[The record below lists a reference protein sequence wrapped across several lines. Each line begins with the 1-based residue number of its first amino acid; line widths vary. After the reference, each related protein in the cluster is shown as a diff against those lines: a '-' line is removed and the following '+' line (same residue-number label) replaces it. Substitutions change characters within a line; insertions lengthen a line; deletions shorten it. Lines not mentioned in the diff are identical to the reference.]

1 MCHTFKE
8 RMTVYLAADHR
19 GFALKE
25 SLKGLLSADGFTVH
39 DCGAHAFDPG
49 DDYPD
54 FAKAAG
60 ERVVADSENRGIFIC
75 GSGAG
80 MAIAANRSSGIRA
93 VTAQSVLE
101 VQVARRDEDA
111 NVLCLGADFVDEAL
125 AKAIA
130 RAFIATPAS
139 SDPRHVRR
147 RAKLGS

>member
-1 MCHTFKE
+1 
-8 RMTVYLAADHR
+8 MTVYLAADHR

-25 SLKGLLSADGFTVH
+25 SLKGLLTADGHTVH
-39 DCGAHAFDPG
+39 DCGAHAFDPD

-60 ERVVADSENRGIFIC
+60 ERIVTDLGARGVFIC

-80 MAIAANRSSGIRA
+80 MAIAANRLPGIRA
-93 VTAQSVLE
+93 VTVQSVLE
-101 VQVARRDEDA
+101 AQAARRDEDA

-125 AKAIA
+125 GKAIA
-130 RAFIATPAS
+130 RAFLAAPAS
-139 SDPRHVRR
+139 SEPRHVRR